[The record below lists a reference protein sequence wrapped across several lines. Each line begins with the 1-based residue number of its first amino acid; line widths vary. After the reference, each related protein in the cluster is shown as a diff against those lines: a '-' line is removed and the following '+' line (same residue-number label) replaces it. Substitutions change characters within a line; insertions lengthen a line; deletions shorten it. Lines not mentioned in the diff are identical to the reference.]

1 MLGGGGLLLLL
12 SATTE
17 DWGAAAWSTQAIG
30 SIAYLAAIGSAL
42 TFVTLTRLLRELPAV
57 TMSYI
62 TLMLPFGALLFGA
75 ALYDEPI
82 TAVAVAGAVLVAGG
96 LTVAARQR

>member
-1 MLGGGGLLLLL
+1 M
-12 SATTE
+12 
-17 DWGAAAWSTQAIG
+17 
-30 SIAYLAAIGSAL
+30 
-42 TFVTLTRLLRELPAV
+42 TLTRLLRELPAV
-57 TMSYI
+57 TMSYV

-75 ALYDEPI
+75 ALYDERI